1 MISPYSRTR
10 TGVLPRAAR
19 IVLVILIATVI
30 CQVPGLAM
38 EYIYGI
44 STEQPDLKADVQ
56 GETAYFPGDDFT
68 LTIDL
73 TNAARAEIM
82 EIAPLEKGNFYN
94 PTTALGV
101 SVVPEAGDAPVTI
114 RSLPVVAGDI
124 DSSDIVPVTIRGTVS
139 RDASPGTSVIF
150 LNISYQYV
158 YALPGTNQDTTT
170 ITPLYRE
177 GHDLLPVTFRVK
189 GQVQPV
195 VCGTGSLNLVPGTQG
210 YLNITLKN
218 AGYATGRDVA
228 FILVPADNTTFQLVD
243 ASMYVSTFRPGDM
256 VTLHPRIAV
265 SEDLPAGFYP
275 ANITGVYKDIK
286 GIYQQ
291 IPTVPV
297 RISVARGAVFS
308 MSASN
313 MTLANN
319 GKQTISLTYT
329 NRGDRVAYGAEAR
342 ITGDQV
348 IVPETDTAALGDVGP
363 GDSVTAEYV
372 ISAEKAIPGKQ
383 YVLDTEVKY
392 RDSLGALMLSD
403 QYHTG
408 VSIEQPS
415 GLADA
420 LSNPVVLTIL
430 AAVVACAGF
439 FGWKH
444 LTKKQ

>member
-1 MISPYSRTR
+1 MISPHSRTR
-10 TGVLPRAAR
+10 TGVLPLAAR
-19 IVLVILIATVI
+19 IVFIILVAALI
-30 CQVPGLAM
+30 CQAPVLAVA
-38 EYIYGI
+38 YIYDVN
-44 STEQPDLKADVQ
+44 EHPDLGANVQ
-56 GETAYFPGDDFT
+56 GEPEFFPGDDFV
-68 LTIDL
+68 LTVDL
-73 TNAARAEIM
+73 TNAARAESM
-82 EIAPLEKGNFYN
+82 EVASLKANLYN
-94 PTTALGV
+94 PTTAL
-101 SVVPEAGDAPVTI
+101 VVYVIPEAGAAPVTI
-114 RSLPVVAGDI
+114 KSLPVTAGDI
-124 DSSDIVPVTIRGTVS
+124 GSSDIVPVTIRGTVS
-139 RDASPGTSVIF
+139 PDARPGTSVMF
-150 LNISYQYV
+150 LNVSYQYIHAMPNIESGIPTVTPV
-158 YALPGTNQDTTT
+158 YEEVHQ
-170 ITPLYRE
+170 
-177 GHDLLPVTFRVK
+177 LLPITFRVK

-195 VCGTGSLNLVPGTQG
+195 VSGTGSLNMVPGTQG

-228 FILVPADNTTFQLVD
+228 FILVPADNTTFKLID
-243 ASMYVSTFRPGDM
+243 ASMYVSIFRPGDV
-256 VTLHPRIAV
+256 VTIHPRIAV

-275 ANITGVYKDIK
+275 ANITGIYKDIK

-420 LSNPVVLTIL
+420 LSDPVVLIIL
-430 AAVVACAGF
+430 AAVIACAGF

>member
-1 MISPYSRTR
+1 MISPHSHTR
-10 TGVLPRAAR
+10 TGGLPLAAR
-19 IVLVILIATVI
+19 IVFIILVATLI
-30 CQVPGLAM
+30 CQAPVLAVA
-38 EYIYGI
+38 YIYDVN
-44 STEQPDLKADVQ
+44 EHPDLGANVQ
-56 GETAYFPGDDFT
+56 GEPEYFPGDDFV
-68 LTIDL
+68 LTVDL
-73 TNAARAEIM
+73 TNAARAESM
-82 EIAPLEKGNFYN
+82 EVASLKANLYN
-94 PTTALGV
+94 PTTALV
-101 SVVPEAGDAPVTI
+101 VYVVPEAGAAPVTI
-114 RSLPVVAGDI
+114 KSLPVTAGDI
-124 DSSDIVPVTIRGTVS
+124 GSSDIVPVTIRGTVS
-139 RDASPGTSVIF
+139 PDARPGTSVMF
-150 LNISYQYV
+150 LNVSYQYIHSIPKVESGIPTVTPV
-158 YALPGTNQDTTT
+158 YEDVHQ
-170 ITPLYRE
+170 
-177 GHDLLPVTFRVK
+177 LLPITFRVK

-195 VCGTGSLNLVPGTQG
+195 VSGTGSFNMVPGTQG

-218 AGYATGRDVA
+218 EGYATGRDVA
-228 FILVPADNTTFQLVD
+228 FILLPADNTTFQLID
-243 ASMYVSTFRPGDM
+243 ASMYVSIFRPGDV

-329 NRGDRVAYGAEAR
+329 NRGDRMAYGAEAR

-403 QYHTG
+403 QYRTG

-415 GLADA
+415 GLTDA
-420 LSNPVVLTIL
+420 LSNPVVLIIL
-430 AAVVACAGF
+430 AAVIACAGF